1 MILAMYRYVMHG
13 CMCFENSYHK
23 FFFAHSALPVS
34 NQCLL
39 FSYCPQ
45 VAWEVVPELD
55 PPLPSFTDLLF
66 LGSRGSAV
74 SDFQSRD
81 DTETLALA
89 FSGQA
94 NSLVTVPSQYHPP
107 TVNNQLTLRYI
118 T

>member
-1 MILAMYRYVMHG
+1 MVACVLKTVTIKN
-13 CMCFENSYHK
+13 C
-23 FFFAHSALPVS
+23 FAHSALPVS

-74 SDFQSRD
+74 SDFQPRN

-107 TVNNQLTLRYI
+107 TVSNQLTLRYI
-118 T
+118 TSSS